1 MVSKGDPNTD
11 AVGIT
16 HGSETQSATISDY
29 CAAHGLTLTAVHGSD
44 GERQDA
50 IDAVCKTQSV
60 LIAESLSCV
69 ADTMLGVVRLGM
81 RLKEAGANLI
91 LLAPHVSTVEASPAA
106 AFDLLTGMGD
116 LEYHRLA
123 DRLPYGYA
131 VADDLVHIIVD
142 PDESVVIRRIV
153 DWHSKD
159 ISPADIAERLNT
171 EGTRARRADTW
182 TSDAVREVIDNT
194 VTSRWDGLE

>member
-1 MVSKGDPNTD
+1 MAIEGEHNTD
-11 AVGIT
+11 AVGIA
-16 HGSETQSATISDY
+16 HGSDTQSTAISDY

-44 GERQDA
+44 SGRQDA
-50 IDAVCKTQSV
+50 IDEACTSQSV
-60 LIAESLSCV
+60 LIAESLSCI
-69 ADTMLGVVRLGM
+69 ADTMLDVVRLGM
-81 RLKEAGANLI
+81 RLKQSGANLVVQSPPI
-91 LLAPHVSTVEASPAA
+91 SSLGSSPDAIFELLA
-106 AFDLLTGMGD
+106 GMGD

-153 DWHSKD
+153 EWHSKD
-159 ISPADIAERLNT
+159 VKPTDIADRLNA

-182 TSDAVREVIDNT
+182 TSDAVRKVIDNT